1 MKPKINILITNDQF
15 QRLNESFD
23 YVLSLYGKMR
33 KGEEL
38 KPSEKDVLR
47 AFEKYRSK
55 GGDEEDFVFNYD
67 DLYDLDEREGLEF
80 TYDLNGK
87 TFTFTFSEESKKA
100 NEIEFFGEVKYD
112 GNEYLGVIATDK
124 RGYIV
129 EMDFY
134 NVQSDEDIRLQNIL
148 NQEGNYY
155 EIENFFQEEVIPD
168 LMR

>member
-38 KPSEKDVLR
+38 KPSEKDVLM

-87 TFTFTFSEESKKA
+87 TFIFTFSEESKISYSTKKW
-100 NEIEFFGEVKYD
+100 FVK
-112 GNEYLGVIATDK
+112 
-124 RGYIV
+124 
-129 EMDFY
+129 
-134 NVQSDEDIRLQNIL
+134 NVTTH
-148 NQEGNYY
+148 GK
-155 EIENFFQEEVIPD
+155 
-168 LMR
+168 